1 MKSEEITAK
10 PQSAEF
16 CEKGDSEEHY
26 ISDDQDMSCRKT
38 LAVSILSLS
47 LLTVMA
53 GAAVAPALGVIQE
66 YFADSS
72 PVLVQMIISVPAIFI
87 VITNAVFPKLC
98 QKFGARTLTIIGLL
112 LYTAGGCIAGAF
124 SQIVLVLIMRA
135 FVGIGVGIVM
145 PLSTGLLSFYFPPE
159 RQAKLMGYSSA
170 MNQMGGVVATLLS
183 GVLAG
188 ISWRLSFLV
197 YLMGLISIVLC
208 MIFVPND
215 KIHGR
220 AESAAGGGEV
230 EESADCEKPTYGEE
244 RGFGEADDR
253 RGSEDRGKSA
263 KSGAPTGKS
272 IFRQNYVYIIAMFL
286 LMTTFFLYPANFAME
301 TVQDS
306 VIPAKYIAAIMAGA
320 DLIAFFGGLLF
331 VVLKKLCGRFAKFL
345 APLLFL
351 AGYLLLLF
359 VGGWFGVLAG
369 SACIGFANGVGIP
382 FIIFEASVRAGKA
395 AATTV
400 MPLISAA
407 LYLAQFLCP
416 ILMSIVRMLF
426 GSGVT
431 HLPYC
436 FAVVLAVFLCFWS
449 VLIPSERATR

>member
-1 MKSEEITAK
+1 MKSEENTGKA
-10 PQSAEF
+10 
-16 CEKGDSEEHY
+16 
-26 ISDDQDMSCRKT
+26 
-38 LAVSILSLS
+38 LVVSILSLS

-53 GAAVAPALGVIQE
+53 GAAVAPALGVIRE

-98 QKFGARTLTIIGLL
+98 QKFGAKTLTMIGLL
-112 LYTAGGCIAGAF
+112 LYTVGGCIAGAF

-135 FVGIGVGIVM
+135 FVGIGVGIIM

-170 MNQMGGVVATLLS
+170 MNQMGGVVATLLA
-183 GVLAG
+183 GVLAN

-197 YLMGLISIVLC
+197 YLMGFFSIVLC
-208 MIFVPND
+208 VIFVPND

-220 AESAAGGGEV
+220 AEAAHGSSE
-230 EESADCEKPTYGEE
+230 
-244 RGFGEADDR
+244 FGE
-253 RGSEDRGKSA
+253 SES
-263 KSGAPTGKS
+263 SGVSEPQASSDAPAGKS

-301 TVQDS
+301 TVADS

-320 DLIAFFGGLLF
+320 DLVAFFGGLLF

-345 APLLFL
+345 APILFL
-351 AGYLLLLF
+351 AGYLLLTF

-426 GSGVT
+426 GSGVS

-436 FAVVLAVFLCFWS
+436 FAVVLAVFLCLWP
-449 VLIPSERATR
+449 VLIPSERATC

>member
-1 MKSEEITAK
+1 MKSEETTAK
-10 PQSAEF
+10 P
-16 CEKGDSEEHY
+16 
-26 ISDDQDMSCRKT
+26 
-38 LAVSILSLS
+38 LVVSILSLS

-72 PVLVQMIISVPAIFI
+72 PVLVQMIISIPAIFI
-87 VITNAVFPKLC
+87 VIINSIFPRLC
-98 QKFGARTLTIIGLL
+98 KRFGAKTLTMIGLL
-112 LYTAGGCIAGAF
+112 LYTVGGCIAGAF
-124 SQIVLVLIMRA
+124 SQILLVLIMRA
-135 FVGIGVGIVM
+135 FVGVGVGIIM

-159 RQAKLMGYSSA
+159 KQAKLMGYSSA

-183 GVLAG
+183 GVLAT

-197 YLMGLISIVLC
+197 YLMGLFSIILC
-208 MIFVPND
+208 VIFVPND
-215 KIHGR
+215 RIHR
-220 AESAAGGGEV
+220 SEESAADRKAD
-230 EESADCEKPTYGEE
+230 ESAVDRDAEVS
-244 RGFGEADDR
+244 AAHDDK
-253 RGSEDRGKSA
+253 GV
-263 KSGAPTGKS
+263 
-272 IFRQNYVYIIAMFL
+272 FRQNYVYIIAMFL

-306 VIPAKYIAAIMAGA
+306 VIPARYIASIMAGA

-331 VVLKKLCGRFAKFL
+331 VALKKICGRFARFL
-345 APLLFL
+345 ASLLFL
-351 AGYLLLLF
+351 AGYLLLLA
-359 VGGWFGVLAG
+359 GGWFGVLAG
-369 SACIGFANGVGIP
+369 SACIGFANGVGVP

-426 GSGVT
+426 GSNVS

-436 FAVVLAVFLCFWS
+436 FAVVLAVFFCFWS